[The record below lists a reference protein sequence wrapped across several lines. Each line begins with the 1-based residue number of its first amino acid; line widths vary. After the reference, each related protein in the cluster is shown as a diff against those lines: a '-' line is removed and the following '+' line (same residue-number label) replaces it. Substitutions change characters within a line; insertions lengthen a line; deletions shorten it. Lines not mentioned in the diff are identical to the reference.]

1 MKDYDKRQQQIYSIV
16 MDGADAPKPDEDD
29 VTTVLLWYEMQISVL
44 VAERDEYKNN
54 TKKKG
59 DLSYDK
65 DDIN

>member
-1 MKDYDKRQQQIYSIV
+1 